1 MVTETATQTRRV
13 PSWQLSNYDDEDE
26 DDGYNYARTN
36 LYQPNSY
43 TTTTTEDEE
52 DETPAFEVEKNYNT
66 NSYDEDEEDS
76 KPEFVMAKKGLL
88 EVDRPYTQQAYAEPK
103 AKTKLS
109 ARLKIAL
116 TVYSLVIALI
126 IGFAIYNT
134 VAISSLNGTINAT
147 NIEIS
152 ETQGVIKELEAEYNE
167 LGTSAYI
174 ENRVPD
180 NFVEIVDGTNSF
192 SKTAPILDAEEVI
205 EAETNWFDK
214 LCQFFSSLF

>member
-1 MVTETATQTRRV
+1 MVTETSTQTRRV
-13 PSWQLSNYDDEDE
+13 PSWQISNFDDEDE
-26 DDGYNYARTN
+26 DDGYNYAKTN
-36 LYQPNSY
+36 LYQPSSY
-43 TTTTTEDEE
+43 TTTTEDEDE
-52 DETPAFEVEKNYNT
+52 DEAPAFEVEKNYN
-66 NSYDEDEEDS
+66 NSYEDDEEKT

-88 EVDRPYTQQAYAEPK
+88 EVDRPYVAETYAEPK
-103 AKTKLS
+103 TKTKLS

-174 ENRVPD
+174 EDKVPD
-180 NFVEIVDGTNSF
+180 NYVEIVEGTNSF
-192 SKTAPILDAEEVI
+192 SKTAPILDAEEAL

-214 LCQFFSSLF
+214 ICQFFSSLF